1 MRTSATGIP
10 NLVLPASGARGEGD
24 RTKCGGGAFRRREPL
39 HHASHGPPPHRFA
52 TGRTERGF
60 TLIELLVVLVII
72 GLVSAAVIVGMPDPR
87 GALRGEALRLAA
99 RADAARERAMM
110 DNRPVALVLKEGGYG
125 FEWRTGGEWKAMSE
139 RPFIEQSWSRGT
151 RASMEGGESRI
162 VFDSTGF
169 AEPARLRLVR
179 GKEEARVEVTDG
191 GRIHVVR

>member
-1 MRTSATGIP
+1 MQ
-10 NLVLPASGARGEGD
+10 
-24 RTKCGGGAFRRREPL
+24 
-39 HHASHGPPPHRFA
+39 
-52 TGRTERGF
+52 GRIERGF

-72 GLVSAAVIVGMPDPR
+72 GLVSGAVIVGMPDPR

-139 RPFIEQSWSRGT
+139 RPFIEQSWSQGT

-179 GKEEARVEVTDG
+179 GKEEAQVEVTDG

>member
-1 MRTSATGIP
+1 MRSM
-10 NLVLPASGARGEGD
+10 
-24 RTKCGGGAFRRREPL
+24 
-39 HHASHGPPPHRFA
+39 
-52 TGRTERGF
+52 GRQKGF

-99 RADAARERAMM
+99 RAEAARERAMM

-125 FEWRTGGEWKAMSE
+125 FEWRTGGEWSAVGE
-139 RPFIEQSWSRGT
+139 RPFIEQSWSKGT
-151 RASMEGGESRI
+151 QASMEGGESRV

-179 GKEEARVEVTDG
+179 GEEEAQVEVTDG
-191 GRIHVVR
+191 GRVHVLR